1 MNAKE
6 LLVLLRA
13 MGACREAVYWVKGK
27 SFAEAWREC
36 ERADWMLW
44 LCGRMIG
51 KAGWPTREQIV
62 LVLCDLAE
70 TALPFYEKKCPNDLR
85 PRKSIEVTRAW
96 AEGKATIEQVRE
108 ARAAAYAYAAAY
120 AADTAAYADAAAYA
134 YAAYAYA
141 AAADAAAAAAD
152 AAAAAA
158 AADAAAADAAWRQKR
173 LEVLKEFA
181 NKVRERLK
189 VPE

>member
-13 MGACREAVYWVKGK
+13 MGACREAVDWVKGK

-108 ARAAAYAYAAAY
+108 ARAAAADAANAAANAAAY
-120 AADTAAYADAAAYA
+120 AAAD
-134 YAAYAYA
+134 
-141 AAADAAAAAAD
+141 AADAAANANANAAAN

-158 AADAAAADAAWRQKR
+158 ANAADAAWRQKR

>member
-13 MGACREAVYWVKGK
+13 MGACKEAVEWVKGK
-27 SFAEAWREC
+27 TFAEAWQQC

-51 KAGWPTREQIV
+51 TVAWPTRQEIV

-70 TALPFYEKKCPNDLR
+70 TALPFFERKYPKDLR
-85 PRKSIEVTRAW
+85 PRKSIEITRAW
-96 AEGKATIEQVRE
+96 AQGKATIDQVRE
-108 ARAAAYAYAAAY
+108 ARAAADADAADAAAADAAYAAAYAAYAAAY
-120 AADTAAYADAAAYA
+120 AAD
-134 YAAYAYA
+134 
-141 AAADAAAAAAD
+141 AAAAD

-158 AADAAAADAAWRQKR
+158 AFTAKKQ
-173 LEVLKEFA
+173 EVLKEFA